1 MGTTPTTSAP
11 AGREPAV
18 DWRRVSSLV
27 IGQAAVQAGSFAL
40 LIAMSWTAVQ
50 LGGREAVTYVTLAAT
65 LPRALLLLFGG
76 ALADALGPRAVLLR
90 ATTVRVLVLVAGTLV
105 TATTESLWPLIA
117 VALVDG
123 VLLGLTGPAS
133 GVLLPRLAPQDQL
146 GRANSLFSMVL
157 RVAPIA
163 GSPLGAWLVVVGGLP
178 VAMAA
183 AAAGCAVWLACASHV
198 THGMTRPERAPQG
211 PSSLLRRSG
220 DGFRL
225 LAAHPRLRWMFVACF
240 CMDLAFLWP
249 AEVALPLRAAD
260 EGWGVGAVAM
270 VLAVFGAGALAS
282 AALGAALAHRIP
294 AHTKLVVTG
303 AGLAAG
309 MAAMALVPSPVVLAG
324 TAGAVGLLSG
334 LNGPALVTAYQ
345 QAVPEG
351 RMGAAMSTFALSG
364 IGAAPLSLAVFS
376 PVSLYLGVTGTWL
389 LCAGLALLSP
399 VAAAVALR
407 GGAAAAAPRADARA
421 RTAPEPTA
429 TSV

>member
-11 AGREPAV
+11 TGREPAV

-90 ATTVRVLVLVAGTLV
+90 ATGVRVLVLAAGVAV
-105 TATTESLWPLIA
+105 TATTKTLWPLIA

-157 RVAPIA
+157 RLAPIA

-178 VAMAA
+178 VAMTA
-183 AAAGCAVWLACASHV
+183 AAAGCAVWLACAAHV
-198 THGMTRPERAPQG
+198 THGMTRPERTPQG
-211 PSSLLRRSG
+211 PSLLRRSG

-270 VLAVFGAGALAS
+270 VLSVFGAGALAS

-303 AGLAAG
+303 VGLAAG
-309 MAAMALVPSPVVLAG
+309 MAAMALVPSPLVLAG

-376 PVSLYLGVTGTWL
+376 PVSLSLGVTGTWL

-399 VAAAVALR
+399 IAAAVALR
-407 GGAAAAAPRADARA
+407 GGTATAAPRVDARA

>member
-90 ATTVRVLVLVAGTLV
+90 ATSVRVLVLAVGVAV
-105 TATTESLWPLIA
+105 TATTETLWPLIA

-157 RVAPIA
+157 RLAPIA

-178 VAMAA
+178 VAMTA
-183 AAAGCAVWLACASHV
+183 AAAGCAVWLACAAHV

-211 PSSLLRRSG
+211 PSLLRRSG

-225 LAAHPRLRWMFVACF
+225 LAEHPRLRWMFVACF

-270 VLAVFGAGALAS
+270 VLSVFGVGALAS

-303 AGLAAG
+303 VGLAVG
-309 MAAMALVPSPVVLAG
+309 MAAMALVPSPLVLAG

-376 PVSLYLGVTGTWL
+376 PVSLSLGVTGTWL

-407 GGAAAAAPRADARA
+407 GGTATATPRVDARA

>member
-11 AGREPAV
+11 AGKEPVV

-50 LGGREAVTYVTLAAT
+50 LGGREAVTYVTLSAT

-90 ATTVRVLVLVAGTLV
+90 ATSVRVLVLAAGTAV
-105 TATTESLWPLIA
+105 TATTHSLWPLIA

-157 RVAPIA
+157 RLAPIA

-178 VAMAA
+178 VAMTAA
-183 AAAGCAVWLACASHV
+183 AVGCAVWLACAAHV
-198 THGMTRPERAPQG
+198 THGMSRPERAPQG
-211 PSSLLRRSG
+211 PSLLRRSG

-270 VLAVFGAGALAS
+270 VLSVFGAGALAS

-309 MAAMALVPSPVVLAG
+309 MAAMALVPSAVVLAG
-324 TAGAVGLLSG
+324 TAGVVGLLSG

-364 IGAAPLSLAVFS
+364 IGAAPLSLAVFT

-399 VAAAVALR
+399 VAASIALR
-407 GGAAAAAPRADARA
+407 GGAATATPRVDAPA

>member
-11 AGREPAV
+11 AGKDPVV

-50 LGGREAVTYVTLAAT
+50 LGGREAVTYVTLSAT

-90 ATTVRVLVLVAGTLV
+90 ATSVRVLVLAAGTAV
-105 TATTESLWPLIA
+105 TATTHSLWPLIA

-157 RVAPIA
+157 RLAPIA

-178 VAMAA
+178 VAMTAA
-183 AAAGCAVWLACASHV
+183 AVGCAVWLACAAHV
-198 THGMTRPERAPQG
+198 THGMPRPERAPQG
-211 PSSLLRRSG
+211 PSLLRRSG

-270 VLAVFGAGALAS
+270 VLSVFGAGALAS

-309 MAAMALVPSPVVLAG
+309 MAAMALVPSAVVLAG
-324 TAGAVGLLSG
+324 TAGVVGLLSG

-364 IGAAPLSLAVFS
+364 IGAAPLSLAVFT

-399 VAAAVALR
+399 VAASVALH
-407 GGAAAAAPRADARA
+407 GGAATAAPRVDAPA

>member
-50 LGGREAVTYVTLAAT
+50 LGGREAVTYVTLSAT

-90 ATTVRVLVLVAGTLV
+90 ATGVRVLVLAVGVAV

-157 RVAPIA
+157 RLAPIA

-178 VAMAA
+178 VAMTA
-183 AAAGCAVWLACASHV
+183 AAAGCVVWLACAAHV
-198 THGMTRPERAPQG
+198 THGMSRPEPAPQG
-211 PSSLLRRSG
+211 PSLLRRSG

-270 VLAVFGAGALAS
+270 VLSVFGAGALAS

-294 AHTKLVVTG
+294 THTKLVVTG
-303 AGLAAG
+303 VGLAAG
-309 MAAMALVPSPVVLAG
+309 MAAMALVPSPLVLAG

-376 PVSLYLGVTGTWL
+376 PVSLSLGVTGTWL

-407 GGAAAAAPRADARA
+407 GGTAPATPRADVRA

>member
-50 LGGREAVTYVTLAAT
+50 LGGREAVTYVTLSAT

-90 ATTVRVLVLVAGTLV
+90 ATGVRVLVLAVGVAV

-157 RVAPIA
+157 RLAPIA

-178 VAMAA
+178 VAMTA
-183 AAAGCAVWLACASHV
+183 AAAGCAVWLACAAHV
-198 THGMTRPERAPQG
+198 THGMSRPEPAPQG
-211 PSSLLRRSG
+211 PSLLRRSG

-270 VLAVFGAGALAS
+270 VLSVFGAGALAS

-303 AGLAAG
+303 VGLAAG
-309 MAAMALVPSPVVLAG
+309 MAAMALVPSPLVLAG

-376 PVSLYLGVTGTWL
+376 PVSLSLGVTGTWL

-407 GGAAAAAPRADARA
+407 GGTAPATPRADVRA

>member
-1 MGTTPTTSAP
+1 MTA
-11 AGREPAV
+11 
-18 DWRRVSSLV
+18 
-27 IGQAAVQAGSFAL
+27 AAV
-40 LIAMSWTAVQ
+40 
-50 LGGREAVTYVTLAAT
+50 
-65 LPRALLLLFGG
+65 
-76 ALADALGPRAVLLR
+76 
-90 ATTVRVLVLVAGTLV
+90 
-105 TATTESLWPLIA
+105 
-117 VALVDG
+117 
-123 VLLGLTGPAS
+123 
-133 GVLLPRLAPQDQL
+133 
-146 GRANSLFSMVL
+146 
-157 RVAPIA
+157 
-163 GSPLGAWLVVVGGLP
+163 
-178 VAMAA
+178 
-183 AAAGCAVWLACASHV
+183 GCAVWLACATHV
-198 THGMTRPERAPQG
+198 THGMSRPERAPQG
-211 PSSLLRRSG
+211 PSLLRRSG

-225 LAAHPRLRWMFVACF
+225 LAAHPRLRWMFIACF

-309 MAAMALVPSPVVLAG
+309 MAAMALVPSPVVLAA

-407 GGAAAAAPRADARA
+407 GGASTAAPRVDART

>member
-11 AGREPAV
+11 AGREAAV
-18 DWRRVSSLV
+18 DWPRVSSLV

-76 ALADALGPRAVLLR
+76 ALADALGPRVVLLR
-90 ATTVRVLVLVAGTLV
+90 ATGVRVLVLVAGTLV
-105 TATTESLWPLIA
+105 TATTETLWPLIA

-157 RVAPIA
+157 RLAPIA
-163 GSPLGAWLVVVGGLP
+163 GSPLGAWLVVAGGLP
-178 VAMAA
+178 VAMTA
-183 AAAGCAVWLACASHV
+183 AAAGCVVWLACATHV
-198 THGMTRPERAPQG
+198 THGMSRPERAPQG
-211 PSSLLRRSG
+211 PSLLRRSG

-270 VLAVFGAGALAS
+270 VLSVFGAGALAS

-364 IGAAPLSLAVFS
+364 IGAAPLSLAVFT

-407 GGAAAAAPRADARA
+407 GGTATATPRAEARP

>member
-11 AGREPAV
+11 AGEKSAV

-76 ALADALGPRAVLLR
+76 ALADVLGPRAVLLR
-90 ATTVRVLVLVAGTLV
+90 ATSVRVLVLAAGTVV
-105 TATTESLWPLIA
+105 TATTETLWPLIA

-133 GVLLPRLAPQDQL
+133 GVLLPRLAPQEQL

-157 RVAPIA
+157 RLAPIA

-178 VAMAA
+178 VAMTA
-183 AAAGCAVWLACASHV
+183 AAAGCAVWLACATHV
-198 THGMTRPERAPQG
+198 THGMARPERVPQG
-211 PSSLLRRSG
+211 PSLLRRSG

-270 VLAVFGAGALAS
+270 VLSVFGAGALAS

-303 AGLAAG
+303 VGLAAG
-309 MAAMALVPSPVVLAG
+309 MAAMALVSSPVVLAA

-407 GGAAAAAPRADARA
+407 GGAAGAAPRADARA

>member
-11 AGREPAV
+11 AGKEPVV

-50 LGGREAVTYVTLAAT
+50 LGGREAVTYVTLSAT

-90 ATTVRVLVLVAGTLV
+90 ATSVRVLVLVAGTAV
-105 TATTESLWPLIA
+105 TATTHSLWPLIA

-157 RVAPIA
+157 RLAPIA

-178 VAMAA
+178 VAMTAA
-183 AAAGCAVWLACASHV
+183 AVGCAVWLACAAHV
-198 THGMTRPERAPQG
+198 THGMSRPERAPQG
-211 PSSLLRRSG
+211 PSLLRRSG

-270 VLAVFGAGALAS
+270 VLSVFGAGALAS

-309 MAAMALVPSPVVLAG
+309 MAAMALVPSAVVLAG
-324 TAGAVGLLSG
+324 TAGVVGLLSG

-364 IGAAPLSLAVFS
+364 IGAAPLSLAVFT

-399 VAAAVALR
+399 VAASVALR
-407 GGAAAAAPRADARA
+407 GGAATTTPRVDAPA

>member
-11 AGREPAV
+11 AGREPTV

-90 ATTVRVLVLVAGTLV
+90 ATSVRVLVLAAGTVV

-157 RVAPIA
+157 RLAPIA

-178 VAMAA
+178 VAMTA
-183 AAAGCAVWLACASHV
+183 AAAGCAVWLACATHV
-198 THGMTRPERAPQG
+198 THGMSRPERAAQG
-211 PSSLLRRSG
+211 PSLLRRSG

-270 VLAVFGAGALAS
+270 VLSVFGAGALAS

-303 AGLAAG
+303 VGLAAG

-407 GGAAAAAPRADARA
+407 GGAATAAPRADARA
-421 RTAPEPTA
+421 RNAPEPTA

>member
-1 MGTTPTTSAP
+1 M
-11 AGREPAV
+11 
-18 DWRRVSSLV
+18 
-27 IGQAAVQAGSFAL
+27 
-40 LIAMSWTAVQ
+40 
-50 LGGREAVTYVTLAAT
+50 
-65 LPRALLLLFGG
+65 LLLFGG
-76 ALADALGPRAVLLR
+76 ALADVLGPRAVLLR
-90 ATTVRVLVLVAGTLV
+90 ATGVRVLVLAAGIAV
-105 TATTESLWPLIA
+105 TATTETLWPLIA

-146 GRANSLFSMVL
+146 GRANSLYSMVL
-157 RVAPIA
+157 RLAPIA

-178 VAMAA
+178 VAMTAA
-183 AAAGCAVWLACASHV
+183 AVGCAVWLVCAGHV
-198 THGMTRPERAPQG
+198 TRGMTRPERAPQG
-211 PSSLLRRSG
+211 PSLLRRSG

-249 AEVALPLRAAD
+249 AEVALPLRAAE

-303 AGLAAG
+303 VGLAAG
-309 MAAMALVPSPVVLAG
+309 MAAMALVPSPVVLAA

-351 RMGAAMSTFALSG
+351 RMGAAMSTFTLSG

-407 GGAAAAAPRADARA
+407 AGATTPAPRARGPHPNPPPPPPPDGWGGKYFAWGH
-421 RTAPEPTA
+421 
-429 TSV
+429 